1 MSGAFVLSPVGD
13 ELLDDP
19 AADPR
24 TVAASL
30 RDIAVANRWLGG
42 TWAALHG
49 IARVLHGVPR
59 GSRVTLLDIGTGH
72 GDVPRAA
79 VRWGRRRGIEIVPL
93 GLELSTVAAALA
105 IRAGVPTAVAN
116 VAAPPIGERSVD
128 VVLLSQVAHHFS
140 HESLGGL
147 ARSCDG
153 LARRGVVIAD
163 LRRSRVAAIG
173 FRIGA
178 RCLGFDPVTRLDGVT
193 SIRRGFAQAEL
204 ATLLHD
210 AGIGARVEQRPGF
223 RLVASWR
230 TLPAPAR

>member
-1 MSGAFVLSPVGD
+1 MSGTFVLSPVGE

-19 AADPR
+19 AADPG

-105 IRAGVPTAVAN
+105 IRAGVPTAVAD
-116 VAAPPIGERSVD
+116 VAAPPVGEGSVD

-147 ARSCDG
+147 ARSCER

-163 LRRSRVAAIG
+163 LRRSGAAAIG

-178 RCLGFDPVTRLDGVT
+178 SVLGFDPVTRLDGVT
-193 SIRRGFAQAEL
+193 SIRRGFTRAEL
-204 ATLLHD
+204 AKLLGN
-210 AGIGARVEQRPGF
+210 AGIGARVERRPGF

-230 TLPAPAR
+230 TQPDPAG

>member
-1 MSGAFVLSPVGD
+1 MSGALVVSPVGD

-42 TWAALHG
+42 TRAALHG
-49 IARVLHGVPR
+49 LRRVLHDVPR

-105 IRAGVPTAVAN
+105 SRAGVLTAVAD
-116 VAAPPIGERSVD
+116 VAAPPIARRSVD

-140 HESLGGL
+140 HESVGRL
-147 ARSCDG
+147 AQSCDG
-153 LARRGVVIAD
+153 MARQGVVIAD
-163 LRRSRVAAIG
+163 LRRSSVAAIG
-173 FRIGA
+173 FRLGA
-178 RCLGFDPVTRLDGVT
+178 RFLGFDPVTRLDGVT
-193 SIRRGFAQAEL
+193 SIRRGFSRSDLSDVLRQ
-204 ATLLHD
+204 
-210 AGIGARVEQRPGF
+210 AGIPARVERRPGF

-230 TLPAPAR
+230 TCR